1 MSVGGIVDAY
11 GKEVEVWGAD
21 RLGLADEEMGLKGSP
36 TKVVRS
42 FTKELKAPGVIH
54 EVDPEAAVELIVAK
68 LKEKH
73 II

>member
-1 MSVGGIVDAY
+1 MFSHS
-11 GKEVEVWGAD
+11 
-21 RLGLADEEMGLKGSP
+21 RTQRTPPTLCLKGSP

-42 FTKELKAPGVIH
+42 FTKELKTPGVIH